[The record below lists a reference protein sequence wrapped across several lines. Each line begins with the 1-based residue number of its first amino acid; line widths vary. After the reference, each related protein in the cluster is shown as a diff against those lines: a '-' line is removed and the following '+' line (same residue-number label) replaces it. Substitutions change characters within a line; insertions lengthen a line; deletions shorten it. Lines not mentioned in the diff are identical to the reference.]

1 MTNRSLPFLFT
12 CFLIFCITC
21 SFAQFNTGIQ
31 ATGGVPVVKTVNEV
45 IAAQYKTRK
54 IRQRRDNEEDEIK
67 PVRKMNPLSPA
78 VSVFDAYK
86 KGQQSNIV
94 SSGSNLNIHNNF
106 LAGYIGDNGTAYYPP
121 DCNGDISTASQIL
134 TTVNGRLKAYNVPR
148 ITSLALTTTT
158 NSSSTPLSSPIFNLD
173 IDALFTNA
181 GLGINRITDPHVRF
195 DRLSGR
201 WFIIAIDKNNTAQN
215 YLTIAVSN
223 TTVLSGGTVFTIY
236 YLQGSTGSSNASTDW
251 MDYPT
256 LGIDKYALYVGA
268 NIFDKATHTINR
280 GSSLY
285 LINKASLIAG
295 SLAFTVWQYGTGA
308 GQSGSNGVTGVG
320 MLTPQG
326 VQNDDPGATEGYFI
340 ATDWATFGSMILK
353 RISNPGGV
361 PSLSADMVLTVPT
374 TTEPI
379 PQPAL
384 GTPGNINT
392 LDDRLYAAMIM
403 KNKISGNVSLWTA
416 HNIEANAAGVGVGGG
431 GRNATR
437 WYEIGTLST
446 TPTLIQSG
454 TVFDNATTN
463 PVGYYFASIATNG
476 QGHTL
481 LGSSVSA
488 TNRRVQ
494 AAYTSRYK
502 NDVPGSM
509 QQYDTATTITS
520 AYNPGGGLQRW
531 GDYSQTV
538 VDPSDNMT
546 LWTFQEYT
554 TNTNQWGL
562 RAIQVSAPPPA
573 QAPVA
578 SAANFCGTDVL
589 VTLNGAATN
598 NAGFFDPGSDAGGP
612 GYNRLAITCSGSIP
626 VSNINFISATQVT
639 CKLNTTGKANGSYT
653 LTITNPDGQFVTTS
667 FTLTGCNVLPLT
679 LLQFSGKKE
688 GYKHVLNWRTTN
700 ETGVHAYVVERSLDG
715 NNFLPLGTVKAN
727 NTAGSHGYT
736 LADNLP
742 IPGINYYRLKPVD
755 RDGKF
760 SYSNIL
766 ILRNEQESGFITT
779 IYPNP
784 VSKLLNVEMSSKTSQ
799 TIFMELTDYT
809 GKKLLVNTLTVLQG
823 INQHQ
828 ISLEHLPAGI
838 YILQVMDAEFTLLK
852 SFKIVK
858 E

>member
-1 MTNRSLPFLFT
+1 MSNRFLPFLFT
-12 CFLIFCITC
+12 GFSIFSITC
-21 SFAQFNTGIQ
+21 SFAQLNTGIQ
-31 ATGGVPVVKTVNEV
+31 ATGGKPIVKTVNQV

-54 IRQRRDNEEDEIK
+54 IRQRRDNEEDE
-67 PVRKMNPLSPA
+67 PRLVRKMNPASPA
-78 VSVFDAYK
+78 VSSFGADK
-86 KGQQSNIV
+86 DQTSNTV
-94 SSGSNLNIHNNF
+94 SSGSNLNVHNNF

-121 DCNGDISTASQIL
+121 DCNGDINTASQIL

-148 ITSLALTTTT
+148 VTGSALTTTT

-201 WFIIAIDKNNTAQN
+201 WFIIAIDKNNTSQN

-223 TTVLSGGTVFTIY
+223 TTVLSGSTVFTIH

-268 NIFDKATHTINR
+268 NIFDNATHTINR

-295 SLAFTVWQYGTGA
+295 SLSFTVWQYGTGA
-308 GQSGSNGVTGVG
+308 GQSGSNGITGVG

-326 VQNDDPGATEGYFI
+326 VQNDDPAATEGYFI
-340 ATDWATFGSMILK
+340 ATDWAAFGSIILK

-361 PSLSADMVLTVPT
+361 PSLSSNILLTVPT

-379 PQPAL
+379 AQPAM

-392 LDDRLYAAMIM
+392 LDDRLYAAMMM
-403 KNKISGNVSLWTA
+403 KNKITGNVSLWTA
-416 HNIEANAAGVGVGGG
+416 HNIEANTAGVGVGGG
-431 GRNATR
+431 GRNASR

-454 TVFDNATTN
+454 TVFDGSVTN
-463 PVGYYFASIATNG
+463 PVGYYFTTIATNG

-481 LGSSVSA
+481 LGSSASA
-488 TNRRVQ
+488 ANRRIQ

-502 NDVPGSM
+502 NDVPGIM
-509 QQYDTATTITS
+509 HQPDTATTITS
-520 AYNPGGGLQRW
+520 NYSPGGGLQRW

-538 VDPSDNMT
+538 VDPTDNMT

-562 RAIQVSAPPPA
+562 RAIQVAAPPPA
-573 QAPVA
+573 QTPVA
-578 SAANFCGTDVL
+578 SAANFCGANVL
-589 VTLNGAATN
+589 VTINGNATN

-612 GYNRLAITCSGSIP
+612 GYNRLAITSSGGIP
-626 VSNINFISATQVT
+626 VSDVSFISATQVT
-639 CKLNTTGKANGSYT
+639 CKLNTMGKSNGSYT
-653 LTITNPDGQFVTTS
+653 LTITNPDGQFVTTN
-667 FTLTGCNVLPLT
+667 FTLAGCNVLPLT

-688 GYKHVLNWRTTN
+688 GSRHVLNWQTTDEIN
-700 ETGVHAYVVERSLDG
+700 VKTYVVERSVDG
-715 NNFLPLGTVKAN
+715 NNFLAVGTVKAN
-727 NTAGSHGYT
+727 NTNGKNWYT
-736 LADNLP
+736 FTDNSP
-742 IPGINYYRLKPVD
+742 VAGINYYRLKPVD
-755 RDGKF
+755 IDGRF
-760 SYSNIL
+760 SYSAIL
-766 ILRNEQESGFITT
+766 ILRNEQETGFVTAV
-779 IYPNP
+779 YPNP
-784 VSKLLNVEMSSKTSQ
+784 VSKMLHIEMTSKINQ
-799 TIFMELTDYT
+799 TVSMELTDYT
-809 GKKLLVNTLTVLQG
+809 GRSILGNPLVVLQG
-823 INQHQ
+823 VNKREW
-828 ISLEHLPAGI
+828 SLENLSAGI
-838 YILQVMDAEFTLLK
+838 YILKIRDSEFNLLE
-852 SFKIVK
+852 SFKIIK
-858 E
+858 N